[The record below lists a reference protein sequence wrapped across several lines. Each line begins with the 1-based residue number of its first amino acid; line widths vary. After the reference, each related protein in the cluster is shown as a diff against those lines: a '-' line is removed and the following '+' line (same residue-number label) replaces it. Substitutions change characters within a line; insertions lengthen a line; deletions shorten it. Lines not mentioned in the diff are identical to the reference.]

1 MSKEEK
7 KKLYKE
13 FENDKEASFIYFKA
27 HKIYL
32 LCFIG
37 VVYSI
42 IATIFDIVKDVKY
55 YAYLMDAFL
64 FIFCIIFGIKM
75 SKFKKNEFNKYLDSL
90 DVKAFAEFL
99 DGYVLCC
106 YEKSTDFC
114 HRHLVAEWLIR
125 NGIKCEEYKFT

>member
-42 IATIFDIVKDVKY
+42 IATIFDIVKDVK
-55 YAYLMDAFL
+55 
-64 FIFCIIFGIKM
+64 
-75 SKFKKNEFNKYLDSL
+75 
-90 DVKAFAEFL
+90 
-99 DGYVLCC
+99 
-106 YEKSTDFC
+106 
-114 HRHLVAEWLIR
+114 
-125 NGIKCEEYKFT
+125 

>member
-7 KKLYKE
+7 KKLFKE

-27 HKIYL
+27 HRIYL

-64 FIFCIIFGIKM
+64 LIFCIIFGM
-75 SKFKKNEFNKYLDSL
+75 SKFNKNEFNKYLKKHISN
-90 DVKAFAEFL
+90 E
-99 DGYVLCC
+99 
-106 YEKSTDFC
+106 
-114 HRHLVAEWLIR
+114 
-125 NGIKCEEYKFT
+125 N

>member
-75 SKFKKNEFNKYLDSL
+75 SKFKKSEFNKYLKKHISNENSCVFFCIIETSFCIILDSMMQNNYFIL
-90 DVKAFAEFL
+90 L
-99 DGYVLCC
+99 
-106 YEKSTDFC
+106 
-114 HRHLVAEWLIR
+114 
-125 NGIKCEEYKFT
+125 

>member
-55 YAYLMDAFL
+55 YAYLIYTYL
-64 FIFCIIFGIKM
+64 YKIILYI
-75 SKFKKNEFNKYLDSL
+75 SKIRDKENNIWNKD
-90 DVKAFAEFL
+90 E
-99 DGYVLCC
+99 
-106 YEKSTDFC
+106 
-114 HRHLVAEWLIR
+114 
-125 NGIKCEEYKFT
+125 

>member
-75 SKFKKNEFNKYLDSL
+75 SKFKKNEFNKYLKKHISNDVNYCVFFCIIETSFCIILDSMMQNNYFIL
-90 DVKAFAEFL
+90 L
-99 DGYVLCC
+99 
-106 YEKSTDFC
+106 
-114 HRHLVAEWLIR
+114 
-125 NGIKCEEYKFT
+125 

>member
-64 FIFCIIFGIKM
+64 IIFGIKM
-75 SKFKKNEFNKYLDSL
+75 SKFKKNEFNKYLKKHISN
-90 DVKAFAEFL
+90 E
-99 DGYVLCC
+99 
-106 YEKSTDFC
+106 
-114 HRHLVAEWLIR
+114 
-125 NGIKCEEYKFT
+125 N

>member
-7 KKLYKE
+7 KKLFRK

-27 HKIYL
+27 HRIYL

-64 FIFCIIFGIKM
+64 FIFCIIFGILLVFCIWFEKWEGR
-75 SKFKKNEFNKYLDSL
+75 KN
-90 DVKAFAEFL
+90 
-99 DGYVLCC
+99 
-106 YEKSTDFC
+106 YE
-114 HRHLVAEWLIR
+114 E
-125 NGIKCEEYKFT
+125 

>member
-64 FIFCIIFGIKM
+64 FLFCYRFLRHLLG
-75 SKFKKNEFNKYLDSL
+75 L
-90 DVKAFAEFL
+90 DVFYMQVL
-99 DGYVLCC
+99 DVNDNVL
-106 YEKSTDFC
+106 
-114 HRHLVAEWLIR
+114 LL
-125 NGIKCEEYKFT
+125 G

>member
-7 KKLYKE
+7 KKLFRK
-13 FENDKEASFIYFKA
+13 FENDKEASLIYIKA
-27 HKIYL
+27 HTIYI

-42 IATIFDIVKDVKY
+42 IATIFYIVKDVKY

-75 SKFKKNEFNKYLDSL
+75 SKFKKDEFNKYLKKHISN
-90 DVKAFAEFL
+90 E
-99 DGYVLCC
+99 
-106 YEKSTDFC
+106 
-114 HRHLVAEWLIR
+114 
-125 NGIKCEEYKFT
+125 N

>member
-7 KKLYKE
+7 KKLFKE

-75 SKFKKNEFNKYLDSL
+75 SKFKKNEFNKYLKKHISN
-90 DVKAFAEFL
+90 
-99 DGYVLCC
+99 
-106 YEKSTDFC
+106 EK
-114 HRHLVAEWLIR
+114 
-125 NGIKCEEYKFT
+125 

>member
-7 KKLYKE
+7 KKLFRK

-27 HKIYL
+27 HRIYL

-75 SKFKKNEFNKYLDSL
+75 SKFKKNEFSKCIIDTS
-90 DVKAFAEFL
+90 
-99 DGYVLCC
+99 
-106 YEKSTDFC
+106 FC
-114 HRHLVAEWLIR
+114 IILGSMMQNSYFILL
-125 NGIKCEEYKFT
+125 

>member
-7 KKLYKE
+7 KKLFKE

-27 HKIYL
+27 HRIYL

-75 SKFKKNEFNKYLDSL
+75 SKFKKNEFNKYLKNTL
-90 DVKAFAEFL
+90 VMRTNAFF
-99 DGYVLCC
+99 
-106 YEKSTDFC
+106 FC
-114 HRHLVAEWLIR
+114 IIETSFCIILGSMMQNNYFILL
-125 NGIKCEEYKFT
+125 

>member
-1 MSKEEK
+1 MNKEEK
-7 KKLYKE
+7 KKLFKE

-27 HKIYL
+27 HRIYL

-64 FIFCIIFGIKM
+64 FIFCIIFLNFCYILL
-75 SKFKKNEFNKYLDSL
+75 SYLDYSL
-90 DVKAFAEFL
+90 LYTLQFL
-99 DGYVLCC
+99 KNPSLYIVLF
-106 YEKSTDFC
+106 YFYQLYSLLNN
-114 HRHLVAEWLIR
+114 HLI
-125 NGIKCEEYKFT
+125 

>member
-7 KKLYKE
+7 KKLFKE

-27 HKIYL
+27 HRIYL

-55 YAYLMDAFL
+55 YAYL
-64 FIFCIIFGIKM
+64 FIMKGIL
-75 SKFKKNEFNKYLDSL
+75 KKDEERK
-90 DVKAFAEFL
+90 
-99 DGYVLCC
+99 G
-106 YEKSTDFC
+106 
-114 HRHLVAEWLIR
+114 
-125 NGIKCEEYKFT
+125 KCNL